1 MNTLHNQNLLFCPG
15 PVNLDHSV
23 WKSMIKN
30 IGHREAEFSVLL
42 KDLNSKLLKVFEVK
56 NPRLFHPMVITGS
69 GTAANETVLSTFHDK
84 KVLVIT
90 NGEFGERLFA
100 ISKLHNPKTQS
111 VAFTWGERFDL
122 ERVETVVKKS
132 KVDVLVMVHHETSTG
147 MLNPLEQV
155 GGIAKKYNV
164 ELFVD
169 TVSSSPVEKLDL
181 ENWNV
186 TYCTASSG
194 KAISALPGLGIIL
207 ARTSALEKLK
217 TKSTKIMYLDLYKL
231 YLFSKKQLQTPNT
244 PAVHLFFSLDA
255 ALTNILTIGLPAWR
269 DKIRKRA
276 SQMRAAFSPLGLEP
290 LLQGEDMSSVLTTV
304 RLPKGVTF
312 KHLKTVLRKR
322 KIVIYGGKGPLK
334 NKFFQVGHIG
344 NLSEKHIKYFLS
356 ALRDAVSVRKTKRIT
371 ISKKQ
376 VKKYS
381 LLPFSPFVQNYQ

>member
-42 KDLNSKLLKVFEVK
+42 KDINAKLLKVFEVK
-56 NPRLFHPMVITGS
+56 NPRLFHPMIITGS
-69 GTAANETVLSTFHDK
+69 GTAANETVIATFHNK

-90 NGEFGERLFA
+90 NGEFGERLLAIAKLHCSRTQA
-100 ISKLHNPKTQS
+100 ISF
-111 VAFTWGERFDL
+111 AWGEQFDL
-122 ERVETVVKKS
+122 TRIESVIKKS
-132 KVDVLVMVHHETSTG
+132 NIDVIVMVHHETSTG
-147 MLNPLEQV
+147 MLNPLERI
-155 GGIAKKYNV
+155 GAFAKKYDA

-217 TKSTKIMYLDLYKL
+217 MQSAKMMYLDLNKL

-255 ALTNILTIGLPAWR
+255 ALTNILTIGLSAWR
-269 DKIRKRA
+269 EKVNRRA
-276 SQMRAAFSPLGLEP
+276 AQMRVSLVSLGLSPLLR
-290 LLQGEDMSSVLTTV
+290 GEEMSSVLTTV
-304 RLPKGVTF
+304 RLPRNVTF
-312 KHLKTVLRKR
+312 KHLKDVLRKR

-334 NKFFQVGHIG
+334 NKFFQIGHIG
-344 NLSEKHIKYFLS
+344 NLSDKHIKYFFSSLKE
-356 ALRDAVSVRKTKRIT
+356 ALVTSEQRRIPV
-371 ISKKQ
+371 SKKQ

-381 LLPFSPFVQNYQ
+381 LLPFSPFIQNYQ